1 MKKNILY
8 NLLYLIILVLNIFIL
23 RDSLWRAGI
32 IAVSTT
38 VFTYYFLKSH
48 WFFIRNWIPMEKAGY
63 KLGDCGFR
71 RMIYSSK
78 YIEIYRRGNDQ
89 TNVYFE
95 DDDED
100 PSQIRLVAELDL
112 GKDQELLPAMV
123 RLEKS
128 ERFEKA
134 TGIPLYQRMNY
145 MNDRLRDLVIGGPEK

>member
-8 NLLYLIILVLNIFIL
+8 NLLYLAALLLNIFTL
-23 RDSLWRAGI
+23 KDSPWKAGI

-48 WFFIRNWIPMEKAGY
+48 WFFIRNWVPMEKAGY
-63 KLGDCGFR
+63 KLGDFGFR

-78 YIEIYRRGNDQ
+78 YIEIHRRGDGQ

-112 GKDQELLPAMV
+112 GKNQKLLPVMV
-123 RLEKS
+123 QLEKS

-134 TGIPLYQRMNY
+134 TGIPLYQRLNY
-145 MNDRLRDLVIGGPEK
+145 MNDKLRDLVIGGPAK